1 MATDK
6 ISTDGN
12 IPDYHINKEVIKF
25 VNSLHTKFPTF
36 KHKYTGDNQLIK
48 VEYPGDNLCYK
59 LKIEITHF
67 PPGGKHKDDYFKG
80 IIGYYNKKK
89 LYYIPWHLSIYA
101 KNRSDSKTTYVHIT
115 REKNDDISSFSYKN
129 YERLHENKNIID
141 RINDNINNY
150 YRRNMNTQTYLTD
163 TSIED
168 LIDSLYNSSVY
179 KRLLY
184 NNLTNN
190 TIIRNNLN
198 YDQINILDKFEY
210 FLRQGI
216 IHILLEFNKL
226 FESNSKIKLL
236 NEELIDKSV
245 IIGTLNENRKNYKF
259 IEDLNNTKYF
269 KDTLNYE
276 NINDLIYNININR
289 CSLKTNTYD
298 EIIKKNYECYLE
310 ESFDKSFDD
319 IIKDKNMLL
328 LTEKKKQDKIN
339 KEIITNLKS
348 INDLKVNLEKAKNN
362 REYFIDNNK
371 NNINNINK
379 LSLWTINNEII
390 SLDNKIKLDKEISDE
405 FIIFIEKYTKLNTNN
420 LISSDIKNV
429 KINNNKFLII
439 NKDFKNKLKKKL
451 NNNNKYYFEYNIKD
465 SKFIFTS
472 NNLEEYDDYFKK
484 LFNELEDFN
493 SKSIDKIESLKS
505 ISNNQSS
512 LSTSNSNETES
523 ELNFIKENKIKE
535 FSKNFNDLKIY
546 IKNYITKYKKNYKK
560 NGKLKLLSNIEKT
573 IENYEK
579 LESTNSNDNDNN
591 QIIAN
596 IILLLLLEKYRLL
609 IRYFDNKIYKK
620 SDRLKKIVNLL
631 YVCLKDEENNSFLT
645 KYNLI
650 NENYNLEK
658 ITEIIE
664 TTIKKKY
671 TIELNKIKNYSNL
684 SDSKKGQLEK
694 IIKTNNSIIKF
705 VNNILFNDTN
715 VSESDLDKKI
725 NYFLIK
731 NDKKNKDLITLYINN
746 FIESSNFEIKKSEK
760 EQLFNNI
767 IELINIL
774 IENKYMIK
782 IKEIKTELKIKKDK
796 HLELKIS
803 SKEIKNKYLK
813 FKKELK
819 EEIEFNRKYYDEII
833 NIYKIFKNNSI
844 REFI

>member
-6 ISTDGN
+6 ISIDGN
-12 IPDYHINKEVIKF
+12 ITNYDINKKVIKF

-89 LYYIPWHLSIYA
+89 LYYIPWHLSIYS
-101 KNRSDSKTTYVHIT
+101 KNKSDSKTTYVHIT
-115 REKNDDISSFSYKN
+115 RENHDSLSFSYKN
-129 YERLHENKNIID
+129 YQRLHENKNIID
-141 RINDNINNY
+141 TINDNINEY

-184 NNLTNN
+184 NNLTDN

-198 YDQINILDKFEY
+198 YDQIDILDKFEY

-236 NEELIDKSV
+236 NEELVDKSV

-289 CSLKTNTYD
+289 CNLKTNTYD

-371 NNINNINK
+371 NNINK

-405 FIIFIEKYTKLNTNN
+405 FIIFIKEYTKLNINN

-451 NNNNKYYFEYNIKD
+451 NNNNKYYFEYNIED

-546 IKNYITKYKKNYKK
+546 IKNYIIKYKENYKK
-560 NGKLKLLSNIEKT
+560 NGKLKLLSNIEEK

-596 IILLLLLEKYRLL
+596 IIILLLFEKYRLL
-609 IRYFDNKIYKK
+609 IRYFDNKIYRDNDK
-620 SDRLKKIVNLL
+620 LKKIVNLL
-631 YVCLKDEENNSFLT
+631 DACLKDEKNKLFLT

-650 NENYNLEK
+650 NENYNLNK
-658 ITEIIE
+658 IPKIIE
-664 TTIKKKY
+664 KTIKNKH
-671 TIELNKIKNYSNL
+671 TIELKEINNYSNL
-684 SDSKKGQLEK
+684 SELKKSQLEN
-694 IIKTNNSIIKF
+694 IIKTNNTIIKF
-705 VNNILFNDTN
+705 VNNILFNDIN
-715 VSESDLDKKI
+715 VSESDLNKNI

-731 NDKKNKDLITLYINN
+731 NDKKYKDLISLYIKN

-760 EQLFNNI
+760 EQLFKNI
-767 IELINIL
+767 IKLINIL

-782 IKEIKTELKIKKDK
+782 IKEIKTELKKKKDK

-803 SKEIKNKYLK
+803 SKEMKDKYLK
-813 FKKELK
+813 FK
-819 EEIEFNRKYYDEII
+819 EEIKFNKKYYDEII
-833 NIYKIFKNNSI
+833 NIYKIFKNNNI